1 MNPLFH
7 QIEIIIMTK
16 VFDIFFFF
24 EDQSLC
30 LPMNQKE
37 VREIDYSNLDDI
49 SSSKLKC
56 IAP

>member
-1 MNPLFH
+1 
-7 QIEIIIMTK
+7 MTK